1 MNVKINNKVI
11 SYIKE
16 NEKDYQGVT
25 IKENDLWH
33 LRKIIQNKTFVKEKN
48 IFELQK
54 DDKIISIPMRLFDF
68 KNDITPE

>member
-1 MNVKINNKVI
+1 MNVKINNNVI

>member
-1 MNVKINNKVI
+1 MNVRINNHVI
-11 SYIKE
+11 SYVKE

-33 LRKIIQNKTFVKEKN
+33 LRKIIQNRSFVKEKN

-54 DDKIISIPMRLFDF
+54 DDKIIQIPMRFFNF
-68 KNDITPE
+68 KNDIMPE

>member
-1 MNVKINNKVI
+1 MNVRINNNVI
-11 SYIKE
+11 SYVKE

-33 LRKIIQNKTFVKEKN
+33 LRKIIQNRSFVKEKN

-54 DDKIISIPMRLFDF
+54 DDKIIQIPMRFFNF
-68 KNDITPE
+68 KNDIMPE